1 MKTFKIFGNG
11 IGTNKTYKSLEDA
24 KNAIQENKIEP
35 LIDNLCVIIEETIKK
50 THKIHVEAP
59 TLSKENKQFLIDYVK
74 NNLTTKTIASRD
86 NLSNILFVIKYCKD
100 TYNFVK
106 SKEK

>member
-50 THKIHVEAP
+50 HGVKMVFNVGGGKVRSSSELLKNYKL
-59 TLSKENKQFLIDYVK
+59 LS
-74 NNLTTKTIASRD
+74 
-86 NLSNILFVIKYCKD
+86 
-100 TYNFVK
+100 
-106 SKEK
+106 